1 MGCHGISTTIS
12 WDMMDTPKTMVVFF
26 LPHPLITGTATRKW
40 TVLDV
45 LDVLGGSPPQKKWDQ
60 TTLMSHANKKHH
72 CTLYITF
79 FSHAT
84 ASTQSCLKL
93 YGRGHPACWGSS
105 SRGDNWLSGTASFVS
120 PSLGCT
126 SLHHSHHS
134 LIPACGQHSEASLIG
149 KICSAKGHLA
159 LNQLLLAIHSQMC
172 TAPLFHSHVSCF
184 GWSRP

>member
-1 MGCHGISTTIS
+1 MMNTPKNNGISSTYNWNCDS
-12 WDMMDTPKTMVVFF
+12 QVDGFRCFRGFTPPKKMRPNNADVACEQKTS
-26 LPHPLITGTATRKW
+26 LY
-40 TVLDV
+40 
-45 LDVLGGSPPQKKWDQ
+45 
-60 TTLMSHANKKHH
+60 
-72 CTLYITF
+72 TLYHF

-84 ASTQSCLKL
+84 ASTQSCLKP

>member
-1 MGCHGISTTIS
+1 MFQTTNQQWLFYFSPSSTYNWNCDS
-12 WDMMDTPKTMVVFF
+12 QVDSFRCFRCFRGFTP
-26 LPHPLITGTATRKW
+26 P
-40 TVLDV
+40 
-45 LDVLGGSPPQKKWDQ
+45 KKWDQ
-60 TTLMSHANKKHH
+60 TMLMSRANKKHH

-79 FSHAT
+79 FPHAT
-84 ASTQSCLKL
+84 ASTQSCLKP